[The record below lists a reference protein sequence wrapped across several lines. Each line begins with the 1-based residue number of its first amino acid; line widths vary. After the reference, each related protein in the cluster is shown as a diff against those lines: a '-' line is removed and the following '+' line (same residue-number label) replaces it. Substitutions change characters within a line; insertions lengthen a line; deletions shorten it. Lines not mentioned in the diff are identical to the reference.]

1 MVVLGAGLLA
11 PARAQPLDA
20 GRVLE
25 SVQPRRPLTT
35 EPRKPTLRRKADPR
49 SGSTTAVNGPRM
61 LVSGWRIDGARV
73 LPVEQLER
81 AVAGYVGRTLSAS
94 QLQDAAETVEQTYR
108 DAGYLFVQAEV
119 LPQTIASGVVTITV
133 REDRLERL
141 DVAAVGTRALPGG
154 VDAQLRRGQPLG
166 APLNTQALD
175 QTLLRINNLPAG
187 GRVSAEVS
195 AAEGGD
201 ASQLDVRYVPEDR
214 VSGQLQLDGHGNR
227 YTGRTRALGQL
238 VVNDPLGLADQF
250 SVTVL
255 GTGQHLGYAA
265 LGYRVPLGLATI
277 VDVSL
282 SSLDYE
288 LCCQGADPRSEGDV
302 RDAAL
307 GFTHD
312 WVLQRDQ
319 QVSLMARVY
328 GRHLRTR
335 LDGQEDSNRR
345 LQALALGAQGYWQG
359 SAQHQWSLVW
369 HSGSVKLDRNPA
381 DAAADAAG
389 RRTEG
394 RFSRL
399 AGGYSRQQAL
409 DAWWSW
415 GLSLDAQ
422 SNLGRNLESSERF
435 SLGGAD
441 GVRAYA
447 AGEAAGD
454 SGLIGSLEVRRLFA
468 GLPGLSLAAFLDAG
482 HIRQNTRH
490 VAELTGA
497 SPNSYGL
504 SGGGLALRM
513 ERPGYHAA
521 LSVAHPFGHNPGEDA
536 SGRDSEGLADR
547 STRWWLAVGLTF

>member
-1 MVVLGAGLLA
+1 M
-11 PARAQPLDA
+11 
-20 GRVLE
+20 LE

-35 EPRKPTLRRKADPR
+35 EPKKPTLRRKDDQR
-49 SGSTTAVNGPRM
+49 RGRTTAVTGPQM
-61 LVSGWRIDGARV
+61 LVRGWRIDGARV

-81 AVAGYVGRTLSAS
+81 AVAAYVGRTLSAS
-94 QLQDAAETVEQTYR
+94 QLQEAAEAVAQTYR

-133 REDRLERL
+133 KEDRLERL
-141 DVAAVGTRALPGG
+141 DVAAVGPRALPGV
-154 VDAQLRRGQPLG
+154 VDTPLRQRQPLG
-166 APLNTQALD
+166 APLNTQTLD

-195 AAEGGD
+195 AAEGSD
-201 ASQLDVRYVPEDR
+201 ASQLDVRYLPADR

-238 VVNDPLGLADQF
+238 VVNDPFGLADQF
-250 SVTVL
+250 SLTAL
-255 GTGQHLGYAA
+255 STGQHLGYAG
-265 LGYRVPLGLATI
+265 LGYRVPLGLATV

-282 SSLDYE
+282 SSLDYD

-302 RDAAL
+302 KDAAL
-307 GFTHD
+307 GITHD

-319 QVSLMARVY
+319 QVSLVARVY
-328 GRHLRTR
+328 GRHLRTK

-345 LQALALGAQGYWQG
+345 LQAVALGVQGYWQG
-359 SAQHQWSLVW
+359 SAQHQWSLAW
-369 HSGSVKLDRNPA
+369 HTGSVKLDRSPA

-399 AGGYSRQQAL
+399 AGGYTRQQAI
-409 DAWWSW
+409 DAGWSW
-415 GLSLDAQ
+415 ALSMDAQ

-454 SGLIGSLEVRRLFA
+454 SGLVGSLEVRRQFA
-468 GLPGLSLAAFLDAG
+468 GFQGLSMVAFLDAG

-490 VAELTGA
+490 VAELAGA

-536 SGRDSEGLADR
+536 AGRDSEGRTDR
-547 STRWWLAVGLTF
+547 PTRWWLAVGLRF